1 MRPAP
6 RAEDSAKIAHDSD
19 TDRRGGSKATGACHQ
34 AGGSLGEASDL
45 VGATVFP
52 VSPASNHVNGHIL
65 VVDGGWM
72 GR

>member
-6 RAEDSAKIAHDSD
+6 RADDPAKIAHDSD
-19 TDRRGGSKATGACHQ
+19 MDRRGGSKVTGACHQ

-45 VGATVFP
+45 VGATVFLA
-52 VSPASNHVNGHIL
+52 SPDSNYVNGHIL
-65 VVDGGWM
+65 VVDGWWM